1 MDDMFFLRW
10 RLFTQG
16 LQSSNL
22 SRLQQDLFHELKK
35 VCHYLPYVTYAMIT
49 VCSQNGSARSL
60 SVALEVFAALF
71 PNTRPSRRQSLSQSL
86 FPVLLRL
93 LSRAEEGLHEALQE
107 SLSHILPTMTPFI
120 SAANIQVHS
129 IYHVT
134 GQLSHMSLGS

>member
-1 MDDMFFLRW
+1 MYMDDMFCFVHTGTTVLKLVSTAARPIP
-10 RLFTQG
+10 RAEEGVSSAVCDICHGYCLF
-16 LQSSNL
+16 
-22 SRLQQDLFHELKK
+22 
-35 VCHYLPYVTYAMIT
+35 PA
-49 VCSQNGSARSL
+49 QNGSARSL

-120 SAANIQVHS
+120 SAANIQVHC
-129 IYHVT
+129 IYHVM
-134 GQLSHMSLGS
+134 GQMSHVTLGS